1 MGGQP
6 CTFRIQYPDTG
17 TSTDIEDVMKD
28 FLFGDWSCE
37 ELASKNEL
45 EFVVL
50 EVEAISFDF
59 IVRKSVGSVLGM

>member
-1 MGGQP
+1 MVVAEVNG
-6 CTFRIQYPDTG
+6 PDTG